1 MSKSDAKA
9 DAAIAALTFE
19 AALKELED
27 IVGRLEKGQ
36 VELED
41 SIRIYERGA
50 ALKAHCESKLK
61 EAEARVQK
69 LIIGPAGPKGAEPF
83 EGA

>member
-1 MSKSDAKA
+1 MSKA
-9 DAAIAALTFE
+9 DAAPGPAIHALSFE

-50 ALKAHCESKLK
+50 ALKAHCEAKLK

-69 LIIGPAGPKGAEPF
+69 LMIGPSGPKGAEPF
-83 EGA
+83 EAA

>member
-1 MSKSDAKA
+1 MSKKDASDVSG
-9 DAAIAALTFE
+9 LSFE

-41 SIRIYERGA
+41 SIRIYERGT
-50 ALKAHCESKLK
+50 ALKAHCEAKLK
-61 EAEARVQK
+61 DAEARVQK
-69 LIIGPAGPKGAEPF
+69 LIVGPNGPQGAQPLDP
-83 EGA
+83 GA

>member
-1 MSKSDAKA
+1 MSKKDASDVS
-9 DAAIAALTFE
+9 ALSFE

-27 IVGRLEKGQ
+27 IVSRLEKGQ

-41 SIRIYERGA
+41 SIKIYERGT

-61 EAEARVQK
+61 DAEARVQK
-69 LIIGPAGPKGAEPF
+69 LIVGPGGPQGAEPLDP
-83 EGA
+83 GA

>member
-1 MSKSDAKA
+1 MSKKDAN
-9 DAAIAALTFE
+9 DVAALSFE

-36 VELED
+36 VDLED
-41 SIRIYERGA
+41 SIRIYERGT

-61 EAEARVQK
+61 DAEARVQK
-69 LIIGPAGPKGAEPF
+69 LIIGGGGPVGAEPLD
-83 EGA
+83 AN

>member
-1 MSKSDAKA
+1 MTKKTA
-9 DAAIAALTFE
+9 DDVSALSFE

-41 SIRIYERGA
+41 SIRIYERGT
-50 ALKAHCESKLK
+50 ALKAHCETKLK
-61 EAEARVQK
+61 DAEARVQK
-69 LIIGPAGPKGAEPF
+69 LIVGPDGPKSAEPLDA
-83 EGA
+83 GA

>member
-1 MSKSDAKA
+1 MSKKDAPGVA
-9 DAAIAALTFE
+9 DLSFE

-41 SIRIYERGA
+41 SIRIYERGT
-50 ALKAHCESKLK
+50 ALKAHCEAKLK
-61 EAEARVQK
+61 DAEARVQK
-69 LIIGPAGPKGAEPF
+69 LIVGAAGPIGADPLD
-83 EGA
+83 AT

>member
-1 MSKSDAKA
+1 MSKKDASDPNSVS
-9 DAAIAALTFE
+9 ALSFE

-41 SIRIYERGA
+41 SIRIYERGT
-50 ALKAHCESKLK
+50 ALKAHCEAKLK
-61 EAEARVQK
+61 DAEARVQK
-69 LIIGPAGPKGAEPF
+69 LIIGNHGVTGAEPLDV
-83 EGA
+83 E